1 MFYKMEIG
9 GFINQVFKSK
19 GGIWFPELD
28 HVIDRN
34 FNVIAVKENM
44 SGKLLIPAIQPELL
58 SVDPQIILAHNIVGN
73 CGDLHYA
80 QRAAQETVTNS
91 FAYTYMCTSLLA
103 ALAKTHTTSE
113 FVIVGSSGKE
123 QVATY
128 PLTDDSDGDNTGA
141 GVDIVTWLVSY
152 TAADFNQVGIT
163 DGLIANSGDADVGGA
178 VLLTGF
184 TFASSFNKE
193 STDTLKVF
201 VNHTMNGV

>member
-1 MFYKMEIG
+1 MFHKMEIG
-9 GFINQVFKSK
+9 GFINKVFASK
-19 GGIWFPELD
+19 GGIWFPNED
-28 HVIDRN
+28 HVIDKH
-34 FNVIAVKENM
+34 FNVIAVRQNE
-44 SGKLLIPAIQPELL
+44 SGKLLIPAIEPILLEPE
-58 SVDPQIILAHNIVGN
+58 IILAHNIVGN

-113 FVIVGSSGKE
+113 FVLVTSSGKE

>member
-1 MFYKMEIG
+1 MFHKMEVG

-34 FNVIAVKENM
+34 FNVIAVKQNEE
-44 SGKLLIPAIQPELL
+44 GKLIIPAIEPR
-58 SVDPQIILAHNIVGN
+58 IILAHNIVGN

-103 ALAKTHTTSE
+103 GLAKTHTTSD
-113 FVIVGSSGKE
+113 FVIVGSSGKA
-123 QVATY
+123 QDGGY
-128 PLTDDSDGDNTGA
+128 PQTDDGDADNTGA
-141 GVDIVTWLVSY
+141 GVDIVTWLASW
-152 TAADFNQVGIT
+152 TAADFNQTGIT